1 MHPEPYV
8 QPEPKRKAQPLRP
21 HIGRAAL
28 YFLAFVFIWH
38 FVLYG
43 FMRLRY
49 DPSVRINPITDV
61 VTVPYTIEG
70 TSGPISGDEPVVI
83 TGSARQILEGVFQ
96 EKAKRWL
103 DVYAIL
109 IPWKVEL
116 ELQ

>member
-1 MHPEPYV
+1 MHPELYI
-8 QPEPKRKAQPLRP
+8 QPKPKRRPRLLRP

-28 YFLAFVFIWH
+28 YFLAFIFIWH

-49 DPSVRINPITDV
+49 DPSVKINPITDV
-61 VTVPYTIEG
+61 VRVPYTIEG
-70 TSGPISGDEPVVI
+70 TSGRISGDDPVVI
-83 TGSARQILEGVFQ
+83 TGSARQILEGAFQ
-96 EKAKRWL
+96 EKARRYL

-116 ELQ
+116 ELE